1 MQLAMRKRRRAH
13 PGPATGVLVR
23 VLLQKCEGD
32 LEIAINQSLT
42 CLYSP
47 PTCDGRQQ
55 IFQGPGVY
63 MNKGHD
69 WTNND
74 DELVCYL
81 HLHARDD
88 AEMRLRIAKYM
99 RSHSNVDKDLKY
111 FKGII
116 SARLGNFKAIDPD
129 SEGGKWGNA
138 SNPTRDALR
147 RWKDRHQSEHESW
160 CLKTLDEMCKSRE
173 APC

>member
-1 MQLAMRKRRRAH
+1 
-13 PGPATGVLVR
+13 
-23 VLLQKCEGD
+23 
-32 LEIAINQSLT
+32 
-42 CLYSP
+42 
-47 PTCDGRQQ
+47 
-55 IFQGPGVY
+55 

-69 WTNND
+69 WTNNN

-81 HLHARDD
+81 HLHARGD

-99 RSHSNVDKDLKY
+99 QSHSNVDKDLKY

-138 SNPTRDALR
+138 SNPTKNALR